1 MKSLLTILFLL
12 MASHTFAEP
21 ENYGTDYQTA
31 WCAQK
36 EGIDKYR
43 LPGSYRVDC
52 LTDSY
57 AIEFDVAEKWA
68 LALGQARY
76 SANMTGRQP
85 GVGLIMK
92 DKQKG
97 FKYLLRLLKAIED
110 DPKHWRVWIVE
121 PGDLQ

>member
-1 MKSLLTILFLL
+1 MKSLFIPLFLL
-12 MASHTFAEP
+12 LASHAWAEP
-21 ENYGTDYQTA
+21 VNYGTDYQTA

-43 LPGSYRVDC
+43 LPDSYKVDC

-57 AIEFDVAEKWA
+57 AIEFDLAEKWA
-68 LALGQARY
+68 QALGKARY
-76 SANMTGRQP
+76 SANMTGREP

-97 FKYLLRLLKAIED
+97 YKYLLRLLKAVED
-110 DPKHWRVWIVE
+110 DHKHWRVWIVE
-121 PGDLQ
+121 PGDLF